1 MRDRLLQTKSL
12 LLISLYSVS
21 GIIPIA
27 IILEGRQATA
37 QNIADRCVLPQS
49 FINQPLPRMG
59 EPAPIQPD
67 WPTLLELFQNADS
80 PTQIRPSA
88 VPVEPSVFEGQ
99 IGDRL
104 KSYELGPGDQI
115 FIDVFVN
122 GQRSQELTI
131 PNATIGPQGSLAM
144 PLIGLVELE
153 GLTLEQVRQNIQPRL
168 AQFVRNPEVVV
179 SLVNQRPVQVTV
191 TGKIARPGFYPL
203 QSPELIVALTT
214 AGGTRPGADLQR
226 ITLRR
231 TLPTGQ
237 TLETEI
243 DLFTPLLLGLKPP
256 NIRLSDRDVIVVP
269 TQKVSPSQG
278 VERDLLEN
286 YSLAAAPVPAQVT
299 VVGEVVQPGFYSL
312 PAGGARVSTALLAAG
327 GATLTAD
334 LRTVLVCR
342 TTIDGQVLEDII
354 DLYTPLAQAT
364 ALPDVSLSNGDS
376 VIVLPLDPDVEE
388 REYNR
393 KLVASSTLVNQQIT
407 IRILSYAGNAIG
419 ALALPNGSTFID
431 VLANVPLQTG
441 DLENIALIRYNRQS
455 RETTTRILNG
465 KEILQGDQTDNVLLQ
480 DEDVIVINRNLIT
493 QVTVF
498 LNNFTQPFRDV
509 LGFTL
514 FFQQLID
521 SSEQL
526 FGPDQQ
532 NNNNNNNN

>member
-1 MRDRLLQTKSL
+1 MGANLNPIKSL
-12 LLISLYSVS
+12 FLTGLYSVAS
-21 GIIPIA
+21 IIPLA
-27 IILEGRQATA
+27 IITSGGKSMA
-37 QNIADRCVLPQS
+37 QRIPDRCTLPRS
-49 FINQPLPRMG
+49 FVNQPLPRG
-59 EPAPIQPD
+59 GGQPAPVQPD
-67 WPTLLELFQNADS
+67 WPTLLELFRNADA
-80 PTQIRPSA
+80 PIQTRPSGI
-88 VPVEPSVFEGQ
+88 PVSPSVFEGP
-99 IGDRL
+99 IGDRM

-115 FIDVFVN
+115 FIDVFIN

-203 QSPELIVALTT
+203 ASPQLIVALTT
-214 AGGTRPGADLQR
+214 AGGTRPGADLRR
-226 ITLRR
+226 ITVRR

-243 DLFTPLLLGLKPP
+243 DLFTPLLLGLEPP
-256 NIRLSDRDVIVVP
+256 NIRLSDRDVITVP
-269 TQKVSPSQG
+269 TQEVSPSEG

-299 VVGEVVQPGFYSL
+299 VVGEVVQPGFYTL
-312 PAGGARVSTALLAAG
+312 PAGGSRVSTALLAAG

-342 TTIDGQVLEDII
+342 TTVDGRVLEDII
-354 DLYTPLAQAT
+354 DLYTPLAEAT
-364 ALPDVSLSNGDS
+364 SLPDVSLSNGDS
-376 VIVLPLDPDVEE
+376 VIVLPLDPDVDE
-388 REYNR
+388 RDYDR

-407 IRILSYAGNAIG
+407 VRILSYAGNAIG
-419 ALALPNGSTFID
+419 AVALPNGSTFID
-431 VLANVPLQTG
+431 ILANVPLQTG
-441 DLENIALIRYNRQS
+441 DLDKIALIRYDRQS
-455 RETTTRILNG
+455 RQTTTQILNG
-465 KEILQGDQTDNVLLQ
+465 KNVLRGDQTDNILLQ

-514 FFQQLID
+514 FFQQLIN
-521 SSEQL
+521 SAERL

-532 NNNNNNNN
+532 QGN